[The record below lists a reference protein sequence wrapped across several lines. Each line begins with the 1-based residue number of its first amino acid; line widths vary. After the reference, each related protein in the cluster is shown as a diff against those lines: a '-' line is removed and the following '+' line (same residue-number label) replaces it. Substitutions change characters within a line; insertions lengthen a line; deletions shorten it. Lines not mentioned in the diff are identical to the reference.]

1 MIFFR
6 IRLEELAKFL
16 KAAMENFSR
25 PIQEDDYDAL
35 LETIYYLKE
44 VRDRQYEIEDM
55 FDPIK
60 VIKIMSGKNTNAFFP
75 RLIN

>member
-1 MIFFR
+1 
-6 IRLEELAKFL
+6 
-16 KAAMENFSR
+16 MENFSR
-25 PIQEDDYDAL
+25 PIHEDDYDAL

-60 VIKIMSGKNTNAFFP
+60 V
-75 RLIN
+75 LISIII

>member
-1 MIFFR
+1 
-6 IRLEELAKFL
+6 
-16 KAAMENFSR
+16 MENFSR

-60 VIKIMSGKNTNAFFP
+60 VTEIMSGKNTNAFFP

>member
-1 MIFFR
+1 MLHVHF
-6 IRLEELAKFL
+6 RLENLAEFL

-25 PIQEDDYDAL
+25 PIHEDDYDAL

-60 VIKIMSGKNTNAFFP
+60 VILVTKVSI
-75 RLIN
+75 INNKYRALVP

>member
-1 MIFFR
+1 MLIRIFDLILNFDFSLR
-6 IRLEELAKFL
+6 IRLEELSKFL

-60 VIKIMSGKNTNAFFP
+60 VIKI
-75 RLIN
+75 I